1 MSVCI
6 NSRNMRI
13 NCPPFQQD
21 GITNLNL
28 YEPVCQDASHL
39 WGHFSI
45 VAKEILRV
53 DKSSLQV
60 LSKIKN

>member
-1 MSVCI
+1 
-6 NSRNMRI
+6 MRLY
-13 NCPPFQQD
+13 D

-28 YEPVCQDASHL
+28 YEPVCEDASHL

-60 LSKIKN
+60 LSKNYKQILIYN